1 MPDTPAFRSNREV
14 AIHVP
19 DLERAEAFYVGV
31 LGCRVVS
38 RSPDQLDLD
47 TGQLRL
53 YVNRDPSATLG
64 YIPSFDVADYKAA
77 RAHLEAAGCETVPVE
92 GYPGLVY
99 FRDPFGFT
107 FDIVERA

>member
-1 MPDTPAFRSNREV
+1 MPNDADFRSNREI

-31 LGCRVVS
+31 LGCRLIS

-53 YVNRDPSATLG
+53 YVNRDPSTTLS
-64 YIPSFDVADYKAA
+64 YIPSFDVADYAAA
-77 RAHLEAAGCETVPVE
+77 RARLEAAGCEAVPVE
-92 GYPGLVY
+92 GHPGLVY
-99 FRDPFGFT
+99 FRDPYGFT
-107 FDIVERA
+107 FDIIERA

>member
-1 MPDTPAFRSNREV
+1 VADTPTFRSNREV

-19 DLERAEAFYVGV
+19 DIERAEAFYVGV

-47 TGQLRL
+47 TGALRL
-53 YVNRDPSATLG
+53 YVNRDPAATLG
-64 YIPSFDVADYKAA
+64 YIPSFDVDDYAAA
-77 RAHLEAAGCETVPVE
+77 RSHLEAAGCETVSVE

-99 FRDPFGFT
+99 FRDPHGFV
-107 FDIVERA
+107 FDIVERR

>member
-1 MPDTPAFRSNREV
+1 MTDGPTFRSNREV

-19 DLERAEAFYVGV
+19 DLERAETFYVGV

-53 YVNRDPSATLG
+53 YVNRDPGAPLG
-64 YIPSFDVADYKAA
+64 YIPSFDVADYAAA
-77 RAHLEAAGCETVPVE
+77 RAHLERAGCETVPVE
-92 GYPGLVY
+92 GHPGLVY
-99 FRDPFGFT
+99 FRDPYGFV
-107 FDIVERA
+107 FDIVER